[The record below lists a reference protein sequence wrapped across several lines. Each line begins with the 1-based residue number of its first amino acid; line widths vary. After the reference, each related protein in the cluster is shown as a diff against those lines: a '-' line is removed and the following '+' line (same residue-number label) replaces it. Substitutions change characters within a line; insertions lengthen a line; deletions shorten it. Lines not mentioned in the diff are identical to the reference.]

1 MRLKSCLSRF
11 FSLQRLFYLLTF
23 YSILCCLT
31 CLYIIKSIYH
41 LKKTK
46 NTKTKF
52 YAHLS
57 REHPLG
63 RGSHGGLPPHP
74 TSHLSA
80 LCGLQL
86 RVNQE
91 ELSEKS
97 SGTPGGEQEEGPGTD
112 RHRHPES
119 KQQMRA
125 NVIQEIMNTERVYIK
140 HLKDICEVRPRSRG
154 LVVAAAC
161 RARCPCAG
169 PPCPLRPGPCRLLAR
184 GRSPPWRAREATC
197 PAGTASPFSGRR
209 AMVAFRTP
217 L

>member
-1 MRLKSCLSRF
+1 MPCQAQGQARARPTPGWSWRS
-11 FSLQRLFYLLTF
+11 
-23 YSILCCLT
+23 
-31 CLYIIKSIYH
+31 
-41 LKKTK
+41 
-46 NTKTKF
+46 
-52 YAHLS
+52 
-57 REHPLG
+57 G
-63 RGSHGGLPPHP
+63 RQGGLPSHP
-74 TSHLSA
+74 TSHLSP

-97 SGTPGGEQEEGPGTD
+97 GGTPDGEQEQGPGTD

-154 LVVAAAC
+154 LVAAVTC
-161 RARCPCAG
+161 RDQCPCAG
-169 PPCPLRPGPCRLLAR
+169 PPCPGSLVPADCSLMDTRLSGEHERPPALPAWPARFQGVVPRSLLGLHSEMFRASDCQRRQRPR
-184 GRSPPWRAREATC
+184 GESGSSRCSPHC
-197 PAGTASPFSGRR
+197 
-209 AMVAFRTP
+209 

>member
-1 MRLKSCLSRF
+1 MSAL
-11 FSLQRLFYLLTF
+11 
-23 YSILCCLT
+23 
-31 CLYIIKSIYH
+31 
-41 LKKTK
+41 
-46 NTKTKF
+46 
-52 YAHLS
+52 
-57 REHPLG
+57 PLG
-63 RGSHGGLPPHP
+63 FEPPARRALPGPGTGEARLPPSWSWRSGSQGGLPPHP
-74 TSHLSA
+74 TSHLSP